1 MLRGVATLGVGVEG
15 TAESARREPVTTA
28 DAEPGLSHE
37 PALDGLR
44 GVAVAAVVAFHL
56 GHLQG
61 GFLGVD
67 LFFVLSGFLIT
78 SLLLSEARRRGSVD
92 LRRFWARRARRLL
105 PALLVMLVGVAVLL
119 LAFTP
124 DGDRP
129 RFRGDALAT
138 LGYVAN
144 WERLA
149 GDLTYWDIFTQPS
162 PLDHTWSLAIEE
174 QFYLLWPLVALA
186 AWRWRPQWR
195 APQRARLLAATAVG
209 AAVTSLALLGLTY
222 SPVDTSRAY
231 FGTDTRIGAT
241 LGGAALATVVAGRA
255 RRQGRPSA
263 ALDLAAAVA
272 LVVIGWSLATVD
284 GQDGWYYRGGLGVL
298 ILAALVAIGATTG
311 GPPGHVA
318 RVLSWRPLCLLG
330 IVSYG
335 VYLWHWPVIVYATE
349 ERLGVGGWR
358 LDAIRILVTLGVA
371 TVSYRVVELPIRRGT
386 WRPSRVRWAWPATAG
401 AIGVALVTL
410 LAATQGTVRT
420 PAGSDRAEALGTG
433 ERASDIYPARI
444 PTAATRLLLVGDSG
458 PVFLGPEL
466 VQEAAKTGDFTVAMS
481 TSMFCSP
488 LYAGDQVRFPDKV
501 VKVRPCSPERRQRWA
516 DVVQHFDPEVVV
528 YYLANAG
535 GLGRVRIDGA
545 WVMDC
550 DPAFDAYIAETLLA
564 DVEILAAKGAMVV
577 LATSPYVDV
586 PTDDSDAQVDCRNE
600 TLGEIAARRPGV
612 QVLDLNR
619 FVANLQHATGEPT
632 TRDLVHLNEPTARR
646 VASWMLPEV
655 AALVG
660 RPAVGQPGGAKN
672 SSAMLSGSRNASPD
686 P

>member
-1 MLRGVATLGVGVEG
+1 MLPGVVTLGPGVTG
-15 TAESARREPVTTA
+15 TPERIAPEPVIAAHA
-28 DAEPGLSHE
+28 DPSLAHE

-44 GVAVAAVVAFHL
+44 GVAVAVVVAFHL
-56 GHLQG
+56 GHLEG

-78 SLLLSEARRRGSVD
+78 SLLVTEAQRRGTVD
-92 LRRFWARRARRLL
+92 LRRFWLRRVRRLL
-105 PALLVMLVGVAVLL
+105 PALLVMLVGVAILL
-119 LAFTP
+119 VAFTP

-129 RFRGDALAT
+129 RFRADALAT

-144 WERLA
+144 WERMA
-149 GDLTYWDIFTQPS
+149 GNLTYWDIFTQPS

-186 AWRWRPQWR
+186 VLGWRRR
-195 APQRARLLAATAVG
+195 SRVTQRARLLGAIAVAAAL
-209 AAVTSLALLGLTY
+209 TSLVLLGLTY

-241 LGGAALATVVAGRA
+241 LGGAALATFAAGRA
-255 RRQGRPSA
+255 RRRGRPSA
-263 ALDLAAAVA
+263 ALDVA
-272 LVVIGWSLATVD
+272 GALGLVIIGWSLATVD
-284 GQDGWYYRGGLGVL
+284 GQGGWYYRGGLGLL
-298 ILAALVAIGATTG
+298 ILAALVVIRATTG
-311 GPPGHVA
+311 GPPGRVA

-358 LDAIRILVTLGVA
+358 LDAVRILVTLGVA
-371 TVSYRVVELPIRRGT
+371 AVSYCVVERPIRRGT
-386 WRPSRVRWAWPATAG
+386 WRVWRVRWAWPMTAG
-401 AIGVALVTL
+401 AFGIALVAV

-420 PAGSDRAEALGTG
+420 PVGSDQAAAVGAAERT
-433 ERASDIYPARI
+433 SDIYPADI
-444 PTAATRLLLVGDSG
+444 PTRATRLLLVGDSG

-466 VQEAAKTGDFTVAMS
+466 EQEAAKTGDFTVAMS
-481 TSMFCSP
+481 TAMFCSP
-488 LYAGDQVRFPDKV
+488 LYASDEVRFPDKV

-516 DVVQHFDPEVVV
+516 DVVERYDPEVVV

-535 GLGRVRIDGA
+535 GLGEVRVDGE

-564 DVEILAAKGAMVV
+564 DVEILAGKGAMVV

-600 TLGEIAARRPGV
+600 NLRAIAARRPGV

-619 FVANLQHATGEPT
+619 FVADLQRTTGDPT

-655 AALVG
+655 AALVAQS
-660 RPAVGQPGGAKN
+660 PA
-672 SSAMLSGSRNASPD
+672 R
-686 P
+686 

>member
-1 MLRGVATLGVGVEG
+1 MLQGVAMLEPVPHQVRG
-15 TAESARREPVTTA
+15 TAEVAAPEAAVAA
-28 DAEPGLSHE
+28 DAEPGLAHE

-56 GHLQG
+56 GHLEG

-78 SLLLSEARRRGSVD
+78 SLLLTEARWRGRVD

-119 LAFTP
+119 MAFTP

-138 LGYVAN
+138 LGYAAN

-162 PLDHTWSLAIEE
+162 PLAHTWSLAIEE

-186 AWRWRPQWR
+186 VWRWRPR
-195 APQRARLLAATAVG
+195 SGASHRARRLGAIAVG
-209 AAVTSLALLGLTY
+209 AALTSLVLLGLTY

-263 ALDLAAAVA
+263 ALDVAAALA

-284 GQDGWYYRGGLGVL
+284 GQGAWYYRGGLGIL
-298 ILAALVAIGATTG
+298 ILASLVVIGATTG
-311 GPPGHVA
+311 GPPGLVA

-371 TVSYRVVELPIRRGT
+371 ILSYRLVERPIRRGT
-386 WRPSRVRWAWPATAG
+386 WRRPRVRWAWPATAG
-401 AIGVALVTL
+401 AIGVALVTV

-420 PAGSDRAEALGTG
+420 PVGSDRAAAVGVG
-433 ERASDIYPARI
+433 ERASDIFPASI

-488 LYAGDQVRFPDKV
+488 LYAGDEVRFPDKV
-501 VKVRPCSPERRQRWA
+501 VKVRPCAPERRQRWA
-516 DVVQHFDPEVVV
+516 DVVERFEPEVVV

-535 GLGRVRIDGA
+535 GLGEVRIDGE

-564 DVEILAAKGAMVV
+564 DVDVLAGKGAMVV

-586 PTDDSDAQVDCRNE
+586 PTDDSDAQVDCRND
-600 TLGEIAARRPGV
+600 TLREMAAQRPGV

-619 FVANLQHATGEPT
+619 FVADLRRTTGDPT

-660 RPAVGQPGGAKN
+660 RPPARQGA
-672 SSAMLSGSRNASPD
+672 SG
-686 P
+686 

>member
-1 MLRGVATLGVGVEG
+1 MPRQASGATEG
-15 TAESARREPVTTA
+15 
-28 DAEPGLSHE
+28 AEPKAVVAPDVEPDLGHE

-44 GVAVAAVVAFHL
+44 GVAVGAVVAFHL
-56 GHLQG
+56 GHLEG

-78 SLLLSEARRRGSVD
+78 SLLLTEARWHGSVD
-92 LRRFWARRARRLL
+92 LRRFWVRRARRLL

-119 LAFTP
+119 VVFTP

-138 LGYVAN
+138 LGYAAN
-144 WERLA
+144 WERMA
-149 GDLTYWDIFTQPS
+149 GDLTYWDVFTQPS

-186 AWRWRPQWR
+186 AWRWRPR
-195 APQRARLLAATAVG
+195 SAAPHRARWLGAVAVG
-209 AAVTSLALLGLTY
+209 AASTSLVLLGLTY

-241 LGGAALATVVAGRA
+241 LGGAALATFVAGRA
-255 RRQGRPSA
+255 RRRRRPAA
-263 ALDLAAAVA
+263 ALDVGAALALAVM
-272 LVVIGWSLATVD
+272 GWSLTTVD
-284 GQDGWYYRGGLGVL
+284 GQGDWYYRGGLAIVVL
-298 ILAALVAIGATTG
+298 ASLVVIGATTG
-311 GPPGHVA
+311 GPPGMVA
-318 RVLSWRPLCLLG
+318 RALSWRPLCLLG

-335 VYLWHWPVIVYATE
+335 VYLWHWPVVVYASE
-349 ERLGVGGWR
+349 DRLGLGGWR
-358 LDAIRILVTLGVA
+358 LDAVRILVTLVA
-371 TVSYRVVELPIRRGT
+371 AILSYRLVERPIRRGT
-386 WRPSRVRWAWPATAG
+386 WRRWRVRWAWPATAG
-401 AIGVALVTL
+401 AVGVALVTV

-420 PAGSDRAEALGTG
+420 PVGSDRAAAVGAG
-433 ERASDIYPARI
+433 ERASELYPASV
-444 PTAATRLLLVGDSG
+444 PAAATRLLLVGDSG

-488 LYAGDQVRFPDKV
+488 LYSGDEVRFPDKV
-501 VKVRPCSPERRQRWA
+501 VKVRPCSRERRQRWA
-516 DVVQHFDPEVVV
+516 DVVERFEPQVVV

-535 GLGRVRIDGA
+535 GLGEVRIAGE

-550 DPAFDAYIAETLLA
+550 DPAFDAYITETLLA
-564 DVEILAAKGAMVV
+564 DVDVLAARGAMVV

-586 PTDDSDAQVDCRNE
+586 PTDDSDAQVDCRND
-600 TLGEIAARRPGV
+600 TLREIAAQRRGV

-619 FVANLQHATGEPT
+619 FVADLQRTTGDPT

-655 AALVG
+655 AVLVG
-660 RPAVGQPGGAKN
+660 RPPAG
-672 SSAMLSGSRNASPD
+672 
-686 P
+686 

>member
-1 MLRGVATLGVGVEG
+1 MTSPSSSPIGAPERSRERVAP
-15 TAESARREPVTTA
+15 EPVAAA
-28 DAEPGLSHE
+28 DADPGLAHE

-44 GVAVAAVVAFHL
+44 GLAVAAVVAFHL
-56 GHLQG
+56 RHLDG

-78 SLLLSEARRRGSVD
+78 SLLVTETQRRGTIG
-92 LRRFWARRARRLL
+92 LRRFWVRRARRLL
-105 PALLVMLVGVAVLL
+105 PALVVMLAGVAVLL
-119 LAFTP
+119 VAFTP
-124 DGDRP
+124 AGDRP

-144 WERLA
+144 WERMA
-149 GDLTYWDIFTQPS
+149 GDLTYWDIFSQPS

-186 AWRWRPQWR
+186 VLRRRPQSG
-195 APQRARLLAATAVG
+195 ATQRARWLGAVAIGG
-209 AAVTSLALLGLTY
+209 ALMSLVLLGLSY
-222 SPVDTSRAY
+222 SPVDTNRAY

-263 ALDLAAAVA
+263 ALDVVGALA
-272 LVVIGWSLATVD
+272 LVLIGWSLATVD
-284 GQDGWYYRGGLGVL
+284 GQSGWYYRGGLGLLV
-298 ILAALVAIGATTG
+298 LAALVVIRATTG
-311 GPPGHVA
+311 GPPGRLA
-318 RVLSWRPLCLLG
+318 RALSWRPLCLLG

-335 VYLWHWPVIVYATE
+335 VYLWHWPVIVYLTE

-371 TVSYRVVELPIRRGT
+371 TVSYRVVERPIRRGM
-386 WRPSRVRWAWPATAG
+386 WRVRWAWPATAG
-401 AIGVALVTL
+401 AIAIALVAVL
-410 LAATQGTVRT
+410 VATQGTARV
-420 PAGSDRAEALGTG
+420 PVGSDEAAAVGAAERT
-433 ERASDIYPARI
+433 SDIYPTDIA
-444 PTAATRLLLVGDSG
+444 PGATRLLLVGDSG

-466 VQEAAKTGDFTVAMS
+466 VQEAAKRGDFTVAMT

-488 LYAGDQVRFPDKV
+488 LYASDEVRFPDKF
-501 VKVRPCSPERRQRWA
+501 VKVVPCSPERRERWA
-516 DVVQHFDPEVVV
+516 GVVERYDPGVIV

-535 GLGRVRIDGA
+535 GLGEVRIDGE

-564 DVEILAAKGAMVV
+564 DVEVLAGTGAIVV

-600 TLGEIAARRPGV
+600 TLREIAARRPGIEI
-612 QVLDLNR
+612 LDLNR
-619 FVANLQHATGEPT
+619 FVADLQRTTGDPT

-646 VASWMLPEV
+646 VASWMLPEL
-655 AALVG
+655 ATLVG
-660 RPAVGQPGGAKN
+660 RSPA
-672 SSAMLSGSRNASPD
+672 R
-686 P
+686 